1 MVKKKTK
8 QIARKQQIIF
18 GTLIVAIGLMAAAV
32 VGAYAQTAYVNAQ
45 NEARKQR
52 IMDIYDSL
60 ALGEYYIPQ
69 FYDVFGD
76 KRVYEYDSSRT
87 QSSMISYTHGDTV
100 SNTVKELKQK
110 AAAAGFV
117 LFDEPYEGGQQHFK
131 SDNNEYLRITVDSKL
146 RADAFH
152 NASIM
157 GQSIDA
163 ALKIDPNSG
172 PVNVTIKVNLDDN
185 NE

>member
-8 QIARKQQIIF
+8 QTARKKQIIF
-18 GTLIVAIGLMAAAV
+18 GSLIVAIGLMAAVV
-32 VGAYAQTAYVNAQ
+32 VGAYMHATYVNVQ

-60 ALGEYYIPQ
+60 ALGKDYIPQ
-69 FYDVFGD
+69 YYDVFGD
-76 KRVYEYDSSRT
+76 KRVYDYDSSRT
-87 QSSMISYTHGDTV
+87 RSSMIIYTHGDTV
-100 SNTVKELKQK
+100 SNTVEELKQK
-110 AAAAGFV
+110 AATAGFV

-131 SDNNEYLRITVDSKL
+131 SKNNEYLRISVDSKL
-146 RADAFH
+146 RMDAFH
-152 NASIM
+152 NAYIM
-157 GQSIDA
+157 GQSVETA
-163 ALKIDPNSG
+163 SKIDKNAG